1 MPFKKKNKG
10 PLSPEEEEAKLNELR
25 NSLGPLN
32 GLTAL
37 FCTDACL
44 HRYLRANN
52 WSHKKSR
59 KMLKETIKWREQYK
73 PEEIKWEAIGKEA
86 ETGKIYR
93 ADFCDREGRTVLVMR
108 PGAQNTNQLEGQIK
122 YLVYCMENAIMN
134 LPPDQE
140 QMVWLVDFEGWNLS
154 VIPVMT
160 ARETAHVLQDHY
172 PERLA
177 YAILYNPPKVFET
190 FFNVVKPFLD
200 PKTQKKVK
208 FVYPKEEESEKLMAE
223 RFDIEKLESAFGGKS
238 ASKFDKDEYAKVM
251 KVDDS
256 KTVVFWQNQ
265 QHSNGVQGGTA
276 HAEGSSNGSQGGAT
290 HGEGCSNGAETA

>member
-1 MPFKKKNKG
+1 MPLKKKGNKG
-10 PLSPEEEEAKLNELR
+10 PLSPEEEAAKQLKELR
-25 NSLGPLN
+25 DSLGPLS

-59 KMLKETIKWREQYK
+59 KMLKETMKWRALYR

-93 ADFCDREGRTVLVMR
+93 ADFCDREGRSVLIMR

-122 YLVYCMENAIMN
+122 YLVYCMENAIVN

-154 VIPVMT
+154 MIPVMT
-160 ARETAHVLQDHY
+160 ARETANVLQNHY

-177 YAILYNPPKVFET
+177 YAILYNPPKFFEG
-190 FFNVVKPFLD
+190 FFNIVKPFLD

-208 FVYPKEEESEKLMAE
+208 FVYPNEEESVRLME
-223 RFDIEKLESAFGGKS
+223 TCFDTDKLESVFGGKS
-238 ASKFDKDEYAKVM
+238 ASRFDKDEYANKM
-251 KVDDS
+251 REDDL
-256 KTVVFWQNQ
+256 KTASFWQSLPAANGTGGTI
-265 QHSNGVQGGTA
+265 HAEACSNGVAVT
-276 HAEGSSNGSQGGAT
+276 
-290 HGEGCSNGAETA
+290 

>member
-1 MPFKKKNKG
+1 MPLKKRGNKG

-25 NSLGPLN
+25 SSLGPLS
-32 GLTAL
+32 GPTEL

-44 HRYLRANN
+44 YRYLRANN
-52 WSHKKSR
+52 WSHKKAR

-73 PEEIKWEAIGKEA
+73 PEQIKWEAVGKEA
-86 ETGKIYR
+86 ETGKIFR
-93 ADFCDREGRTVLVMR
+93 ANFCDREGRTVLVMR
-108 PGAQNTNQLEGQIK
+108 PGAQNTSQLEGQIK

-154 VIPVMT
+154 MIPVMT

-177 YAILYNPPKVFET
+177 YAILYNPPKIFET

-208 FVYPKEEESEKLMAE
+208 FVYPKEEESDKLME
-223 RFDIEKLESAFGGKS
+223 SRFDLDTLESNFGGKI
-238 ASKFDKDEYAKVM
+238 ASRFDKDEYAKIM
-251 KVDDS
+251 REDDM
-256 KTVVFWQNQ
+256 KTVLFWQNQ
-265 QHSNGVQGGTA
+265 P
-276 HAEGSSNGSQGGAT
+276 SSNGSTEGTIDA
-290 HGEGCSNGAETA
+290 EGCSNGAKTA

>member
-1 MPFKKKNKG
+1 MPLRKKGSKG

-25 NSLGPLN
+25 SSLGPLN
-32 GLTAL
+32 ELTEH

-44 HRYLRANN
+44 YRYLRANN
-52 WSHKKSR
+52 WSHKKAR

-73 PEEIKWEAIGKEA
+73 PEQIKWEAVGKEA
-86 ETGKIYR
+86 ETGKIFR
-93 ADFCDREGRTVLVMR
+93 ANFCDREGRTVLVMR
-108 PGAQNTNQLEGQIK
+108 PGAQNTNQMEGQIK

-154 VIPVMT
+154 MIPVMT

-177 YAILYNPPKVFET
+177 YAILYNPPKIFET

-208 FVYPKEEESEKLMAE
+208 FVYPQDEESDKLME
-223 RFDIEKLESAFGGKS
+223 SRFDLDTLESNFGGKI
-238 ASKFDKDEYAKVM
+238 ASRFDKDDYAKIM
-251 KVDDS
+251 KEDDL
-256 KTVVFWQNQ
+256 KTVLFWQKQ
-265 QHSNGVQGGTA
+265 P
-276 HAEGSSNGSQGGAT
+276 SSNGGAAGT
-290 HGEGCSNGAETA
+290 KDAEGCSNGAKTA